1 MRASAAVFSTPHQS
15 VETVALAL
23 AHTTHTLTLSYHL
36 VLRFLE
42 LYVHPSI
49 YGLAR
54 ELAYSSGLEAVTK
67 LVHVFGD
74 GLVAILLVLVGGS
87 EAVRG

>member
-1 MRASAAVFSTPHQS
+1 M
-15 VETVALAL
+15 
-23 AHTTHTLTLSYHL
+23 
-36 VLRFLE
+36 
-42 LYVHPSI
+42 HPSI